1 MRRGGAAL
9 LVLLLVSA
17 AMVYGTWLAVDDMRA
32 QPMMA
37 RVTVAAG
44 AVTIVNTSRFTW
56 SDTVFTVNEAF
67 RAPSSGDIWP
77 GRTLVLPLSSFV
89 DGAGRPAGPSTGPV
103 REVAATS
110 TRKARFSTF
119 NTDHATTGRWP
130 IE

>member
-1 MRRGGAAL
+1 MRRGGVAL

-44 AVTIVNTSRFTW
+44 AVTIVNTSEFTW
-56 SDTVFTVNEAF
+56 SDTVFTVNETF
-67 RAPSSGDIWP
+67 RAPASGDIWP

-89 DGAGRPAGPSTGPV
+89 DPAGLSTGSV